1 MTKLGDYRKP
11 LEEQAKDL
19 GYDSIED
26 ALKDGI
32 ITAVPTGEYK
42 DFRLEIPDG
51 KFSIGS
57 LRFQNTIVPL
67 EEYKDRRTDLEKF
80 KDFFREYGID
90 IETAKFRGSYSD
102 ETDGLKQYIMSG
114 EKAISDIHEGS
125 VWCFDDEGNF
135 VLVEEGS

>member
-19 GYDSIED
+19 GYDSVED

-51 KFSIGS
+51 KFSIDS
-57 LRFQNTIVPL
+57 LRFQSTIVSL
-67 EEYKDRRTDLEKF
+67 EEWREGHIKKRQQELDELLKGLNEDR
-80 KDFFREYGID
+80 
-90 IETAKFRGSYSD
+90 
-102 ETDGLKQYIMSG
+102 
-114 EKAISDIHEGS
+114 
-125 VWCFDDEGNF
+125 
-135 VLVEEGS
+135 EESN